1 MRNPFV
7 HRRLQSRIHCLKR
20 ADFLP
25 DSRVPFRPFTC
36 QLQPEVCRHP
46 VFLLALSG
54 FNPMPN
60 LIGSPNRDWLVA
72 VGSRLSAC
80 RSGLLLANSD
90 RIREIGPG
98 WIPIVA
104 ATLEKMTAI
113 DPRLEIRQI
122 KQKCGELR
130 IYYRSHRYEEL
141 ELAVN
146 EAEVLCG
153 KTCEECGRPGSLFN
167 RDGWVRTLCEEHRT
181 FLRP

>member
-1 MRNPFV
+1 MLEID
-7 HRRLQSRIHCLKR
+7 RRQVVASVTAAVAC
-20 ADFLP
+20 AAA
-25 DSRVPFRPFTC
+25 
-36 QLQPEVCRHP
+36 EVRGT
-46 VFLLALSG
+46 AAIS
-54 FNPMPN
+54 
-60 LIGSPNRDWLVA
+60 